1 MNKFITKITSLALGT
16 AMMIGVGVARSSK
29 NVSAAH
35 AADTKVSMTTGSNTV
50 AIKVNWNS
58 SGAPSSNNGVRMGTS
73 SKAGSA
79 TFSIPSGTTKFG
91 FYAVGWNG
99 KSTTASVSASVGT
112 IASSTASLTSNSAAS
127 GTINANDTV
136 VITETEENAKKEFTI
151 SGVTAA
157 STITLTTSG
166 SNKRLIAWDAYYVT
180 ADKTLS
186 NISVS
191 TAPTKTS
198 YLEGE
203 YFSPSGLVITRTY
216 SDSTSDTYAYAGHT
230 SEFTFS
236 PSTSTAL
243 TTSNT
248 SVTITYGGKTT
259 SQAITVTAPKTP
271 ASVSSSGQT
280 TTFDAGDTFSY
291 GGTLTA
297 TYTDSTSSTVNPTS
311 FKIGN
316 AGINP
321 TTSGT
326 VITPGTTELT
336 RDDHNGKTIYVL
348 YTENNTTVYTSYVV
362 TVNAVSSVTFVGGT
376 DKGDVQNSITKSGI
390 TISVPTTSD
399 GTFIRD
405 DNFRVYANK
414 DVTIESTVGNIAKIE
429 FTFTSE
435 NYNTLSGSGYT
446 SSGASGTWMGDA
458 SSVTL
463 SASSQARITL
473 IVVTLASTD
482 PLVELTVDSA
492 TSVSMMKG
500 DTDTT
505 VKVHVANITTKTWS
519 FTFDEGGSTGLLT
532 SAYINVSAGAA
543 VSDVHTL
550 TITTKAVGSTTIHIS
565 VSGTACATAIPVT
578 VNAKPASMTIVH
590 GDIHDGELEIITNE
604 YKQVSFSG
612 LDTDGNPYSI
622 AAGDVTPSA
631 TSGASYVTLS
641 GSRIT
646 GASQGTAVVRY
657 TLNAL
662 TSVYAEVTV
671 NVVDDY
677 IETVGTPTFETGLTD
692 TQGQSPDVSVF
703 TSRPGTM
710 HSGSS
715 TTVPFENYK
724 FSYDSTYAS
733 AEYGDVFSYDFSHG
747 TTVDS
752 THKLQTIYVFCDI
765 DETAHGSYTVTV
777 EQFND
782 PLTALTFTN
791 VTDNAVNVSRGSTFQ
806 LEWAYTPENPTDGKE
821 VVFRIDTNDDNISIT
836 VSELGLISIDAS
848 SNLGEALVVMESAHN
863 ETIYDFVMVSA
874 VLESMK
880 YTVRE
885 DESWNLVTDES
896 TLAAGDQIIITSG
909 DSTVGMLAYESGNN
923 IKTSNVT
930 ESDGK
935 LTDIGT
941 SATLTLSNAG
951 SGKFYLFDGTHY
963 LYAASST
970 GNQLKGKASQ
980 DSTNGAWAFEYDT
993 DHMSIVA
1000 SGSSNRNVMQYNSGN
1015 NPPIFSC
1022 YASASQT
1029 NLQVY
1034 KRSGGDTPYTVTEA
1048 LFNAV
1053 HNNFGTGKTYEWS
1066 ESCPTFDEDA
1076 WVDACA
1082 AITDLTD
1089 YNSYKLNLAVANIS
1103 GNEIEVFL
1111 AKYDN
1116 IITKFGTSHD
1126 WLGRFDE
1133 GGINHGSITK
1143 VNSLSLLTNNGTE
1156 VAIIVVTS
1164 MIGLSALGGFFF
1176 LRKRKEI

>member
-1 MNKFITKITSLALGT
+1 MNKLFTKIAT
-16 AMMIGVGVARSSK
+16 AFAGMAMAVGVGVAVSSK

-58 SGAPSSNNGVRMGTS
+58 AGVPSSNNGVRMGTS
-73 SKAGSA
+73 SNAGSA

-112 IASSTASLTSNSAAS
+112 IATSTASLTSNSAAS
-127 GTINANDTV
+127 GTINANATV
-136 VITETEENAKKEFTI
+136 AITETEENAKKEFTI
-151 SGVTAA
+151 SGVTAT

-186 NISVS
+186 SISVS

-216 SDSTSDTYAYAGHT
+216 TDSTSDTYAYAGHT

-248 SVTITYGGKTT
+248 SVAITYGGKTT

-271 ASVSSSGQT
+271 GSVSSSGQT
-280 TTFDAGDTFSY
+280 TTFDAGDTFVY

-297 TYTDSTSSTVNPTS
+297 TYTDSTSSTVTPTS
-311 FKIGN
+311 FKVGN

-348 YTENNTTVYTSYVV
+348 YTENNTTVYTSYII

-390 TISVPTTSD
+390 TISVPTTAD

-414 DVTIESTVGNIAKIE
+414 DVTIESTIGNIAKIE
-429 FTFTSE
+429 FTFTTE
-435 NYNTLSGSGYT
+435 GYNTLSGSGYT

-500 DTDTT
+500 DTDTN

-519 FTFDEGGSTGLLT
+519 FTFDEGESTGLLT

-550 TITTKAVGSTTIHIS
+550 TITTKAVGSTTMHIA
-565 VSGTACATAIPVT
+565 VSGTACETAVPVT
-578 VNAKPASMTIVH
+578 VNAKPASMTIDH
-590 GDIHDGELEIITNE
+590 GDIHEGELEIITGE

-622 AAGDVTPSA
+622 AAADVTPSA

-641 GSRIT
+641 GSGIT
-646 GASQGTAVVRY
+646 GKSQGTAVVRY

-677 IETVGTPTFETGLTD
+677 IETVGEPTFATGLTD

-710 HSGSS
+710 HSGTS
-715 TTVPFENYK
+715 TTIPFENYK

-752 THKLQTIYVFCDI
+752 THMLQTIYVFCDI
-765 DETAHGSYTVTV
+765 DEVAHGSYTVTV

-782 PLTALTFTN
+782 PLTAITLTN
-791 VTDNAVNVSRGSTFQ
+791 VVNNEVDVNRGSSFQ
-806 LEWAYTPENPTDGKE
+806 LEWAYTPTNPTDGKE
-821 VVFRIDTNDDNISIT
+821 VVFRIDDNTDGIGIT
-836 VSELGLISIDAS
+836 VSQTGLINISADS
-848 SNLGEALVVMESAHN
+848 DLGTALVVIESAHKSS
-863 ETIYDFVMVSA
+863 IYDYVYVTA
-874 VLESMK
+874 ALESMTYIVSEEESWTLASSLSVGDRIAIVYENGDTLEQLSGVSSNIGQHTSYTTAGEPSNQYL
-880 YTVRE
+880 YTV
-885 DESWNLVTDES
+885 
-896 TLAAGDQIIITSG
+896 GSG
-909 DSTVGMLAYESGNN
+909 NVANSYTFSNDDGYLAY
-923 IKTSNVT
+923 TS
-930 ESDGK
+930 
-935 LTDIGT
+935 
-941 SATLTLSNAG
+941 
-951 SGKFYLFDGTHY
+951 
-963 LYAASST
+963 SST
-970 GNQLKGKASQ
+970 
-980 DSTNGAWAFEYDT
+980 
-993 DHMSIVA
+993 
-1000 SGSSNRNVMQYNSGN
+1000 SSNNNLHLITNPSSNDQLNQVSWTIDFSDYTIQNVYNTGRSIRYNTGS
-1015 NPPIFSC
+1015 PRFCC
-1022 YASASQT
+1022 YMNKGQAAPKI
-1029 NLQVY
+1029 Y
-1034 KRSGGDTPYTVTEA
+1034 KLSGGDTPFNVTEV
-1048 LFNAV
+1048 LFNGV
-1053 HNNFGTGKTYEWS
+1053 HNNFGTGKTYEWDATCS
-1066 ESCPTFDEDA
+1066 EFDENA
-1076 WVDACA
+1076 WLDACVELTE
-1082 AITDLTD
+1082 ITS
-1089 YNSYKLNLAVANIS
+1089 YSSYKLNRAVANES

-1116 IITKFGTSHD
+1116 IIRKFGDTHD
-1126 WLGRFDE
+1126 HLDRFAV

-1143 VNSLSLLTNNGTE
+1143 VNSLNIVSNSGTE
-1156 VAIIVVTS
+1156 VAIIVVAS
-1164 MIGLSALGGFFF
+1164 MIGLSTVGGYFF